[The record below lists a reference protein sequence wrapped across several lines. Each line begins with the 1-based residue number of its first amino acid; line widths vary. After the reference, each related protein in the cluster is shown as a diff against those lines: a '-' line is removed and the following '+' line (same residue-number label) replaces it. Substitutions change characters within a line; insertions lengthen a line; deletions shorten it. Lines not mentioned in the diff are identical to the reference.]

1 VSERSTG
8 RVAGAMG
15 LGLLLGI
22 VGGWVAGLLRVP
34 PPAPSTTPGTGR

>member
-1 VSERSTG
+1 VTERRTG

-15 LGLLLGI
+15 LGLLLGV

-34 PPAPSTTPGTGR
+34 KTPDPGTGR